1 MNMIQTYG
9 EYLMEHLKKTVL
21 NQQENI
27 LQAAQIV
34 KKSILAGGRFYV
46 FGSGHSH
53 MIAEELYN
61 RAGGLALI
69 KAILEPSLML
79 HEEPNKSTYLERL
92 EGYAEVL
99 LKLKEVGNQ
108 DTVMI
113 VSNSGRNPVVVE
125 MAIKAREMGA
135 SVIAMT
141 SMSHSSQVTSRHQSG
156 KKLYELAD
164 VILDNGAEKGDAAF
178 CVNGLETPT
187 GPTSSFAGI
196 ALAQTLLVT
205 ILNELVEAG
214 FEPPVFKSSNLD
226 GADQYND
233 LLFKTYV
240 K

>member
-1 MNMIQTYG
+1 MNVIQTYG
-9 EYLMEHLKKTVL
+9 EYLTKHLEKAVL

-27 LQAAQIV
+27 MKAAQLV
-34 KKSILAGGRFYV
+34 KQSILAGGRFYV

-92 EGYAEVL
+92 DGYASVL
-99 LKLKEVGNQ
+99 LTLKEVGSK
-108 DTVMI
+108 DTIMI
-113 VSNSGRNPVVVE
+113 VSNSGRNAVIVE
-125 MAIKAREMGA
+125 MALKARELGA

-141 SMSHSSQVTSRHQSG
+141 SMQHSSQVSSRHSSG
-156 KKLYELAD
+156 KRLFEAAD
-164 VILDNGAEKGDAAF
+164 VILDNGAEMGDAAF
-178 CVNGLETPT
+178 QVKGLETPT

-196 ALAQTLLVT
+196 ALAQTLLVAV
-205 ILNELVEAG
+205 LHELVEAG
-214 FEPPVFKSSNLD
+214 VEPPVFRSSNLD

-233 LLFKTYV
+233 RLFKTYA

>member
-1 MNMIQTYG
+1 MNIIQTYG
-9 EYLMEHLKKTVL
+9 EFLMEHLKEAVL
-21 NQQENI
+21 NQQENV

-178 CVNGLETPT
+178 RVNGLETPT

-233 LLFKTYV
+233 QLFKTYV

>member
-9 EYLMEHLKKTVL
+9 EYLMEHLEKVVL

-125 MAIKAREMGA
+125 MAIKAREVGA

-178 CVNGLETPT
+178 CVKGLETPT

-233 LLFKTYV
+233 LLFKTYA

>member
-135 SVIAMT
+135 AVIAMT